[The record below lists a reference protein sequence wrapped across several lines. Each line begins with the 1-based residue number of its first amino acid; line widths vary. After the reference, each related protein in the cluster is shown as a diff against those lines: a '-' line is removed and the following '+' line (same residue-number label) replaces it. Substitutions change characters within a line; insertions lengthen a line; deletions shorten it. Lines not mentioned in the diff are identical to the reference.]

1 MLEARLQ
8 ELAANLLLDSAGSL
22 AHAVLFRTA
31 LAILRFLQPCLLN
44 VHSMAEVFEM
54 LRVPALPA
62 EQEELF
68 NGDISTTVVSQ
79 LRNDHLKI
87 VLEQAGETAGC

>member
-1 MLEARLQ
+1 
-8 ELAANLLLDSAGSL
+8 
-22 AHAVLFRTA
+22 
-31 LAILRFLQPCLLN
+31 
-44 VHSMAEVFEM
+44 MAEVVEM